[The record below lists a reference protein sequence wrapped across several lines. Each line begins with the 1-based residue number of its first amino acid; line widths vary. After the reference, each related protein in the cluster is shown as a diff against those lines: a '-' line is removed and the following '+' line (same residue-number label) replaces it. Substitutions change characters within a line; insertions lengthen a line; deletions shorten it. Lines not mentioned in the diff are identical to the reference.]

1 MIDQLILSN
10 KFIVVEGS
18 EGVGK
23 SSQIKIIERYLIDN
37 KIDYI
42 LTREPGGTSFG
53 ESIRDIILNDD
64 NNTEE
69 LTDSLLFYAS
79 RYENYKKI
87 ILPALDAGK
96 TVVCDRYHYSTLVY
110 QGIVGNNSS
119 VKAIHEIF
127 DAIYSKMIDHIIYL
141 YTTPKESFKRISKR
155 SVTDKFESRGLSY
168 LEDLSNAYELVFNGM
183 RNIIKIDTSEDKDIT
198 EDNLTK
204 SLDKIFN
211 KR

>member
-1 MIDQLILSN
+1 MSN

-23 SSQIKIIERYLIDN
+23 SSQIKIIERYLINN

-87 ILPALDAGK
+87 ILPSLDAGK

-110 QGIVGNNSS
+110 QGIVENNSS

-183 RNIIKIDTSEDKDIT
+183 KNIIKIDTSEDKDIT
-198 EDNLTK
+198 KDNLIK
-204 SLDKIFN
+204 SLDEIF
-211 KR
+211 KKK

>member
-1 MIDQLILSN
+1 MSN
-10 KFIVVEGS
+10 KFLVVEGS
-18 EGVGK
+18 ERVGK
-23 SSQIKIIERYLIDN
+23 SSQIKIIEKYLIDN

-87 ILPALDAGK
+87 ILPALAAGK
-96 TVVCDRYHYSTLVY
+96 TVVCARYHYSTLVY

-141 YTTPKESFKRISKR
+141 YTTPQESFKRISKR

-183 RNIIKIDTSEDKDIT
+183 KNITKIDTSEDKDIT
-198 EDNLTK
+198 KDNLIK

>member
-1 MIDQLILSN
+1 MSN

-23 SSQIKIIERYLIDN
+23 SSQIKIIEQYLIDS

-42 LTREPGGTSFG
+42 LTREPGGTRFG

-110 QGIVGNNSS
+110 QGIVENNSS

-183 RNIIKIDTSEDKDIT
+183 KNITKIDTSEDKDIT
-198 EDNLTK
+198 KDNLIK
-204 SLDKIFN
+204 SLDEIF
-211 KR
+211 KKK

>member
-1 MIDQLILSN
+1 MSN

-141 YTTPKESFKRISKR
+141 YTTPEESFKRISKR

-183 RNIIKIDTSEDKDIT
+183 KNITKIDTSADKDIT
-198 EDNLTK
+198 KDNLIK
-204 SLDKIFN
+204 SLDKIFD

>member
-1 MIDQLILSN
+1 MSN

-23 SSQIKIIERYLIDN
+23 SSQIKIIEQYLIDS

-42 LTREPGGTSFG
+42 LTREPGGTRFG

-183 RNIIKIDTSEDKDIT
+183 KNITKIDTSEDKDIT
-198 EDNLTK
+198 KDNLIK
-204 SLDKIFN
+204 SLDKIFD